1 MNTVTPVSITT
12 PDGVERELRFTLGAR
27 KRIHEIFGFGFQEA
41 LDKYDSGAFPGILYA
56 LMHDATG
63 KPPNVTIEWLSENLP
78 ADSSNEI
85 LAAIMSAGSQ
95 GKASPKEI
103 EALLAQTQ
111 QAAAEADRLR
121 RIGSTSGP
129 SAHSASESQQPNFGG
144 DSANASL
151 KPGLN
156 GSSVRMARL
165 PRKKTQSPEPMFG

>member
-1 MNTVTPVSITT
+1 MNTVTPVTITT

-56 LMHDATG
+56 LMHDSTG
-63 KPPNVTIEWLSENLP
+63 KPPEVTIEWLAENLP

-85 LAAIMSAGSQ
+85 LASIMSAGSQ

-103 EALLAQTQ
+103 EALLAQAQ
-111 QAAAEADRLR
+111 QAAADAERLK

-129 SAHSASESQQPNFGG
+129 SVRSASESAQTTSGG
-144 DSANASL
+144 VSANANL
-151 KPGLN
+151 KPALN
-156 GSSVRMARL
+156 GSNVRMAAT
-165 PRKKTQSPEPMFG
+165 PRKKAQTQPIVG

>member
-1 MNTVTPVSITT
+1 MNTVTPVTITT

-56 LMHDATG
+56 LMHDSTG
-63 KPPNVTIEWLSENLP
+63 KPPDVTIEWLAENLP

-85 LAAIMSAGSQ
+85 LASIMSAGSQ

-103 EALLAQTQ
+103 EALLAQAQ
-111 QAAAEADRLR
+111 QAAAEAERLK

-129 SAHSASESQQPNFGG
+129 SVRSASVLLPPTSGGGFENANSKPES
-144 DSANASL
+144 
-151 KPGLN
+151 N
-156 GSSVRMARL
+156 GSNVRMARQ
-165 PRKKTQSPEPMFG
+165 RKSSQRSQPIAG

>member
-1 MNTVTPVSITT
+1 MNTVTPVTITT

-63 KPPNVTIEWLSENLP
+63 KPPEVTIEWLAENLP
-78 ADSSNEI
+78 ADSSTEI
-85 LAAIMSAGSQ
+85 LSSIMSAGSQ

-103 EALLAQTQ
+103 EALLEQAQT
-111 QAAAEADRLR
+111 AAAEAERLK

-129 SAHSASESQQPNFGG
+129 SARSASESVPLTSGG
-144 DSANASL
+144 GSANVNS
-151 KPGLN
+151 KPESN
-156 GSSVRMARL
+156 GSSVRMAA
-165 PRKKTQSPEPMFG
+165 PRKKPQTQPIAG